1 MLQRQVQDEAHFYL
15 HLRLAVVKH
24 QSKIRYIFLA
34 VIFFCHQFFIYYF
47 LSLSRSFLNTSSFYN
62 QSILQTSHVLEE
74 TENHLVEAFGA
85 TLPVAITEILTLSE
99 SE

>member
-15 HLRLAVVKH
+15 HLRPAVVKH
-24 QSKIRYIFLA
+24 QSKIRYIFYGCD
-34 VIFFCHQFFIYYF
+34 IFCHQFFIINLF
-47 LSLSRSFLNTSSFYN
+47 FSRSFLNTSSFYN

>member
-1 MLQRQVQDEAHFYL
+1 M
-15 HLRLAVVKH
+15 
-24 QSKIRYIFLA
+24 A
-34 VIFFCHQFFIYYF
+34 VIFFVINFSFINLFF
-47 LSLSRSFLNTSSFYN
+47 SRSFLNTSSFYN

-99 SE
+99 SK